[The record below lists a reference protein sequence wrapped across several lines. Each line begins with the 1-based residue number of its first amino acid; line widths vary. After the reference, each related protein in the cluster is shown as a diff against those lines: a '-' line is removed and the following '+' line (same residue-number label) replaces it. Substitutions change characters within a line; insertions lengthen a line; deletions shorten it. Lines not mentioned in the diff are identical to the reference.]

1 MTLTSR
7 LVRAALTTTLAGA
20 ASLCA
25 AQGASAPVTPV
36 TPVTPA
42 KQALVQKALQL
53 QQPGIEGIGNA
64 LANQTAQQVLQ
75 VAGQAV
81 GRLPAESRQAVGAE
95 LQADV
100 RKFFDEISPV
110 LRASAIKLAPTT
122 IGSALEDKLSEDEL
136 KVLIAWLESPVN
148 RKYAQIAG
156 DAQQALGQKLVTETR
171 PQIEPKLKAL
181 EQAMAA
187 RLNAAGAGGAAPTPT
202 PAAAPK
208 AAGAAPK
215 AAASGVKK

>member
-7 LVRAALTTTLAGA
+7 LARAALITTLAGA
-20 ASLCA
+20 AGLCV
-25 AQGASAPVTPV
+25 AQGAAAPVSA
-36 TPVTPA
+36 A

-75 VAGQAV
+75 VAGQALSRV
-81 GRLPAESRQAVGAE
+81 PAESRQAVGTE

-100 RKFFDEISPV
+100 RKFFEEISPM
-110 LRASAIKLAPTT
+110 LRASAVKLAPST
-122 IGSALEDKLSEDEL
+122 IGTALEENLSEDEL

-148 RKYAQIAG
+148 RKYAQLAG
-156 DAQQALGQKLVTETR
+156 EAQQALGQKLVADTR
-171 PQIEPKLKAL
+171 TQIEPKLKLL
-181 EQAMAA
+181 EQAMGA
-187 RLNAAGAGGAAPTPT
+187 RLNAAGAGGVVPGTAPA

-208 AAGAAPK
+208 AAVAPK
-215 AAASGVKK
+215 AAASAAKK

>member
-7 LVRAALTTTLAGA
+7 LARAALVTTLAGA

-25 AQGASAPVTPV
+25 AQGASAPAS
-36 TPVTPA
+36 PA
-42 KQALVQKALQL
+42 KQALVQRALQL

-81 GRLPAESRQAVGAE
+81 GRVPAESRQAVGTE

-100 RKFFDEISPV
+100 RKFYDEIAPV
-110 LRASAIKLAPTT
+110 LRASAIKLAPST
-122 IGSALEDKLSEDEL
+122 IGSALEEKLSEDEL

-148 RKYAQIAG
+148 RKYAEIAG
-156 DAQQALGQKLVTETR
+156 ESQQALGQKLVTDTR

-181 EQAMAA
+181 EQAMSA
-187 RLNAAGAGGAAPTPT
+187 RLNAAGAGPTAPA

-208 AAGAAPK
+208 TAGAAPK

>member
-7 LVRAALTTTLAGA
+7 LARAALFTTLAGA

-25 AQGASAPVTPV
+25 AQGAAAPVS
-36 TPVTPA
+36 PA

-64 LANQTAQQVLQ
+64 LANQTAQQVMQ
-75 VAGQAV
+75 VAGQALN
-81 GRLPAESRQAVGAE
+81 RLPAESRQTVGPE

-100 RKFFDEISPV
+100 RKFYDEISPM
-110 LRASAIKLAPTT
+110 LRASAIKLAPST
-122 IGSALEDKLSEDEL
+122 IGTALEEKLSEDEL

-171 PQIEPKLKAL
+171 PQIEPKMKAL
-181 EQAMAA
+181 EQTMGG
-187 RLNAAGAGGAAPTPT
+187 RLNAAGAGGAT
-202 PAAAPK
+202 PAAAP
-208 AAGAAPK
+208 APK
-215 AAASGVKK
+215 AATAPKVAASGVKK

>member
-1 MTLTSR
+1 MTLISR
-7 LVRAALTTTLAGA
+7 LVRVALTSTLASA
-20 ASLCA
+20 AGLCA
-25 AQGASAPVTPV
+25 AQGASVPLS
-36 TPVTPA
+36 PA

-53 QQPGIEGIGNA
+53 QQPGIEGVGNA
-64 LANQTAQQVLQ
+64 LANQTAQQVMQ
-75 VAGQAV
+75 VAGQAL
-81 GRLPAESRQAVGAE
+81 GRLPAESRQAVGTE

-110 LRASAIKLAPTT
+110 LRASAIKLAPAT
-122 IGSALEDKLSEDEL
+122 IGSALEEKLSEDEL

-148 RKYAQIAG
+148 QKYAQIANE
-156 DAQQALGQKLVTETR
+156 AQQALGQKLVTETR

-181 EQAMAA
+181 EQTMAA
-187 RLNAAGAGGAAPTPT
+187 RLSAAGAGGAAPGAA